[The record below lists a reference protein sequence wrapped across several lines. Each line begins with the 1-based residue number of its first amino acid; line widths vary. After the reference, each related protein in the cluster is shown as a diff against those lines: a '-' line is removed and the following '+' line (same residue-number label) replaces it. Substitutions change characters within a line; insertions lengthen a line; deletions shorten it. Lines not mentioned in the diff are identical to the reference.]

1 MTNVAN
7 FAGACG
13 ECGQSRQLFQGLM
26 PRRDAESNQS
36 ATVNGSSPQNCVVA
50 NDGGA
55 VFEIMLQPIAG
66 IYKFQIRVF
75 AQGPSG
81 AFSGSMYLAFQDLT
95 GDVYYLSV
103 NSSSQEWHEVSYNS
117 DFPPSKQF
125 FGATTGSLPAK
136 ALDADRPKLRYKVQ
150 SLVEAAKLAEGRQIS
165 GGPAPGALGL

>member
-1 MTNVAN
+1 MTGVAN

-13 ECGQSRQLFQGLM
+13 ECGNQGSYFKASCPGGM
-26 PRRDAESNQS
+26 QINQS

-103 NSSSQEWHEVSYNS
+103 DSSSQEW
-117 DFPPSKQF
+117 
-125 FGATTGSLPAK
+125 
-136 ALDADRPKLRYKVQ
+136 
-150 SLVEAAKLAEGRQIS
+150 
-165 GGPAPGALGL
+165 